1 VNVTIE
7 QADFTRMFR
16 LENSGIPDLADDLI
30 RKFDL
35 SYQRANK
42 EELEEYVLTF
52 IKLIEKEE
60 MVRTREEN
68 LHAFE
73 NGWTENLEELKTS
86 SPASYESALKPKYYR
101 GSKFFRYNDDLVITE
116 NLQLEYELSLIAR
129 FCLFQTYLE
138 KAETICE
145 IGCGSCLNLS
155 LLSKVLPK
163 AKLIGLDWTSASCE
177 IARELGEQLSRPISG
192 VLFDMLGPD
201 FLFEI
206 PTGAAI
212 ISIHA
217 FEQLGN
223 RFEPILEYLIRSKP
237 SIVVQY
243 EPVFEFYNGNNLLDY
258 LALSYCRRRSYLEG
272 YYSRLQQLEKNGQI
286 KIVNAFR
293 PYLGG
298 VLHESSVL
306 VWKPT

>member
-1 VNVTIE
+1 
-7 QADFTRMFR
+7 MFK
-16 LENSGIPDLADDLI
+16 LEKSGIPLLAEDLI

-35 SYQRANK
+35 SYRPATK
-42 EELEEYVLTF
+42 EELGEYVLNF
-52 IKLIEKEE
+52 LKLIEKDE

-68 LHAFE
+68 LLVFE
-73 NGWTENLEELKTS
+73 QGWSENLEELKTS
-86 SPASYESALKPKYYR
+86 TPASYTSALKPKYYR
-101 GSKFFRYNDDLVITE
+101 GNNFFRYKDDLVVTE
-116 NLQLEYELSLIAR
+116 NLQLEYELSIIAR
-129 FCLFQTYLE
+129 LCLFHAYLQN
-138 KAETICE
+138 AETICE
-145 IGCGSCLNLS
+145 VGCGSCLNLS
-155 LLSKVLPK
+155 LLSKVLSK

-177 IARELGEQLSRPISG
+177 IARELGRQLSRPISG
-192 VLFDMLGPD
+192 VRFDMFGPE
-201 FLFEI
+201 FSFEI
-206 PTGAAI
+206 PRGAAI

-223 RFEPILEYLIRSKP
+223 RFEPILEYLIHSKP

-272 YYSRLQQLEKNGQI
+272 YYSRLQQLENNGQI